1 MKDVLLLY
9 FKRKEGTS
17 FKWQKRSEKK
27 TFFFTLKTMCNI
39 CVQDRTILYIKCE
52 TLSLGTLYKMQ
63 KVIDIK

>member
-17 FKWQKRSEKK
+17 FKWQSAQKR
-27 TFFFTLKTMCNI
+27 FFLTLKTMCNI
-39 CVQDRTILYIKCE
+39 CVEDRTIYILNAKRSHSE
-52 TLSLGTLYKMQ
+52 QFYKMQ